1 MSPTPPPSPEGG
13 RPPSADH
20 ADVDSRPWWGLG
32 DVWVGL
38 LLSQVMA
45 GLVASVLLQVGDW
58 DTVDEAP
65 LWTTGL
71 LLFGLHGSLA
81 AVAVFA
87 ARTKGHGVVRDYA
100 LRFASTDVGVGVLT
114 GVLAQLILVPLVTFP
129 VIWLTDTDLED
140 VSRSA
145 TELADRATDPVG
157 VMVLIMAVGVVAP
170 VVEEIFFRGLMLQ
183 AFRKRRN
190 MALLEQLLPP
200 SVAPDTASD
209 RWNTRVAIVFSSL
222 LFGAT
227 HFQLILIPAL
237 TAAGAVFALLA
248 VRYDRLGPAIWA
260 HVAFNGTTLVSLLA
274 F

>member
-1 MSPTPPPSPEGG
+1 
-13 RPPSADH
+13 
-20 ADVDSRPWWGLG
+20 
-32 DVWVGL
+32 
-38 LLSQVMA
+38 MA

-58 DTVDEAP
+58 NTVDDAP

-71 LLFGLHGSLA
+71 LLLGLHGALA
-81 AVAVFA
+81 TVAVVA
-87 ARTKGHGVVRDYA
+87 ARTKGGGVIRDYS
-100 LRFASTDVGVGVLT
+100 LRFVPTDVGVGVLT

-145 TELADRATDPVG
+145 TELTDRATDPIG
-157 VMVLIMAVGVVAP
+157 VMVLIVAVAVVAP
-170 VVEEIFFRGLMLQ
+170 VVEEIFFRGLVLQ

-200 SVAPDTASD
+200 GVAPETASD

-227 HFQLILIPAL
+227 HFQLVLIPAL
-237 TAAGAVFALLA
+237 TAAGAVFAYLA

-260 HVAFNGTTLVSLLA
+260 HVAFNGTTLISLLA